1 MEIVTGMV
9 VGELAAE
16 LLLRREISMQRSRSI
31 GNIRNRRS
39 GRERITFYIGSW
51 IFRTRGQ
58 PMAARLTSTRHGI
71 RFSRT
76 ILPLTMKTP

>member
-39 GRERITFYIGSW
+39 GRLRITLYIWSW
-51 IFRTRGQ
+51 IFSTRG
-58 PMAARLTSTRHGI
+58 
-71 RFSRT
+71 
-76 ILPLTMKTP
+76 

>member
-1 MEIVTGMV
+1 MEVVTGMV

-51 IFRTRGQ
+51 IFRTRG
-58 PMAARLTSTRHGI
+58 
-71 RFSRT
+71 
-76 ILPLTMKTP
+76 